1 MEGQHEGK
9 EERHFQGVTYHQSL
23 LATQMIIH
31 ISYELI
37 HACLRPPRTPIAHA
51 GLLSFL
57 KLAPVQFSFGRRY
70 QLIAGRL
77 GYGM

>member
-1 MEGQHEGK
+1 MISGIVDGIAEFDIISLTRRFRVEVECMCRENYMEG
-9 EERHFQGVTYHQSL
+9 R
-23 LATQMIIH
+23 
-31 ISYELI
+31 
-37 HACLRPPRTPIAHA
+37 CLRPPRTPIAHA

-57 KLAPVQFSFGRRY
+57 KLASVQFSFGRRY